1 MINEDIIKLKKEL
14 FEGEYSDILKAISSS
29 NTFLAKSTIESYL
42 REFSADNNR
51 RKLNAIE
58 LFVAE
63 YSKLHYYD
71 DGSVIKVI
79 DELFKYKT
87 INSIKNITFDT
98 NINNALLYGD
108 FVRFIFALYFGKY
121 QEELN
126 IIIKYIYESIS
137 VISHNLVSN
146 FEKDKINIIKSSS
159 VYRNIFD
166 VLALFSEMAGD
177 ARSRAE
183 VMHYK
188 SYITANV
195 MQDYRAL
202 IGPDMIKT
210 AICFEEIE
218 DNERAI
224 NIYKSITSDFE
235 CVLSSIVY
243 GNYKEEDRDED
254 YISLV
259 SLWQAYDGIQR
270 IENTNA
276 YEEKMDIIEKSIHKI
291 IS

>member
-14 FEGEYSDILKAISSS
+14 FEGEYSDILKAISAS

-42 REFSADNNR
+42 REFSAYNNKR
-51 RKLNAIE
+51 ELNAIE
-58 LFVAE
+58 IFVSE

-79 DELFKYKT
+79 DELLKYKT
-87 INSIKNITFDT
+87 INSIENISFDT

-121 QEELN
+121 QDELN
-126 IIIKYIYESIS
+126 IIIKHIYESIS

-159 VYRNIFD
+159 VYRN
-166 VLALFSEMAGD
+166 
-177 ARSRAE
+177 
-183 VMHYK
+183 
-188 SYITANV
+188 YITANV

-270 IENTNA
+270 IEGTNA

>member
-1 MINEDIIKLKKEL
+1 
-14 FEGEYSDILKAISSS
+14 
-29 NTFLAKSTIESYL
+29 
-42 REFSADNNR
+42 
-51 RKLNAIE
+51 
-58 LFVAE
+58 
-63 YSKLHYYD
+63 
-71 DGSVIKVI
+71 
-79 DELFKYKT
+79 
-87 INSIKNITFDT
+87 
-98 NINNALLYGD
+98 
-108 FVRFIFALYFGKY
+108 
-121 QEELN
+121 
-126 IIIKYIYESIS
+126 
-137 VISHNLVSN
+137 
-146 FEKDKINIIKSSS
+146 
-159 VYRNIFD
+159 
-166 VLALFSEMAGD
+166 MAGD